1 MTLAPLL
8 HASFAIRLHVAT
20 VAPAALIGTYLIFVS
35 RKGAPWHRALGYL
48 YLGLM
53 SVTAVTTLWV
63 HSLMPHGPFFGF
75 SPVHLLIPLTLF
87 GVYNA
92 LREPGRTTSFATVL
106 PCSASISA
114 ASFWLA
120 GLPSFPVGSCTQSCS
135 ATDVCAESADPSLI
149 RAIRPR

>member
-92 LREPGRTTSFATVL
+92 LRGAWSHDIVRHR
-106 PCSASISA
+106 SAMLSVYIGGIV
-114 ASFWLA
+114 LA
-120 GLPSFPVGSCTQSCS
+120 GGLTFVPDRIMHAVMFGH
-135 ATDVCAESADPSLI
+135 
-149 RAIRPR
+149 